1 MEAYEPVQCRVCG
14 GELDQ
19 IGDSRYKCRYCNAEF
34 TKADV
39 KEYEGELRA
48 FVRDGVSEAFEKKR
62 RQDIANARRNL
73 YKAVWAEN
81 VSSKE
86 VVRWCQ
92 KIKEYQPED
101 IQAEAFEILNE
112 GTNQEI
118 NQYLDSIDIKGNAR
132 YYLGDIVEFM
142 LKSLENAN
150 LLSLKGF
157 VERAFSGREKTEY
170 ISRIEE
176 EGVKYNNGIYNPYKS
191 RDAFIAYSS
200 KDMKAVNA
208 IVNEIEKAGLECFV
222 ASRNLRH
229 GRKSKEDYR
238 NLLEAAMR
246 NCTSFVFM
254 SSHNSRKFD
263 CDAIEKEL
271 YYVRDND
278 IKAKRIEYILEDYDV
293 NDNGIRREFKDF
305 FGREQRRTPED
316 LIESIAQAKV
326 DAKREVKYCAACG
339 TENPMGVKYCGE
351 CGETVF
357 VKTYAEYITQKEK
370 TLKELAKKLAEEWEH
385 RANGTESSVAS
396 VSEKGA
402 ASDIVGEARQTDSRG
417 ASAGCVGYSTLGNYD
432 RTEFRIF
439 GTRLIK
445 YIGSKANACIPD
457 GITAIG
463 YSAFSGCASLKSIT
477 IPDGVTYIG
486 ANAFSGCTSLKSII
500 IPQSVTEIGK
510 RVFDGCASL
519 ENIVVEKGNSVYHS
533 AGNCLIETES
543 KTLVAGCKNS
553 VIPNDGSVTEIGDYA
568 FGGCVSLKSISI
580 PNCVTY
586 IGDSAFSGCTSL
598 KSIIIPQSVTEI
610 DPWAFYDGC
619 ASLENIVVEKGN
631 SVYHSAGNCLI
642 ETESKTLVAGC
653 KNSVIPNDGS
663 VTEIGDYAFGGCVS
677 LKSISI
683 PDGVTYIG
691 ECAFEGCVL
700 LKSII
705 IPQSVTEIDSSAFYG
720 CASLEN
726 IVVEKGN
733 SVYHSAGNCLIET
746 ESKTLVAGCKNSVI
760 PNDGSVT
767 EIGGYAFG
775 GCVSL
780 KSISIP
786 DGVTCIGERA
796 FRECTSL
803 KSITIPQSVTEI
815 DGLVFYGCASLEN
828 IVVEKGN
835 SVYHSAGNCLIE
847 TESKTLVA
855 GCKNSVIP
863 NDGSVTE
870 IGDYAFGG
878 CVSLKSISIPHS
890 VTCISDNAFTD
901 CASLKYIDI
910 PDSVTWIGQSAFA
923 CCTLLETIIIPDS
936 KIKIG
941 KDAFFGTSCYEQD
954 KNWNNGSFYIGNC
967 LISVEK
973 EMSGSYEIRRG
984 TTVIGDC
991 AFSGCALLK
1000 SITIPG
1006 SVIEVRYAFKDCA
1019 SLESIIIL
1027 DGVTEIGAN
1036 TFNYCTSLKS
1046 IVIPDSVIK
1055 IGEAAFHGC
1064 KSLESITIPEG
1075 VTEIGANTFNYCTSL
1090 KSIVIPDSVIK
1101 IGEAAFE
1108 GCTSLESVT
1117 IPEGVTE
1124 IGANTFDYCTS
1135 LKNISIPDGITE
1147 IGGYTFCGCEVLE
1160 SVVIPNSV
1168 IKIDEAAFK
1177 GCTSLESITIPE
1189 GVTEIGA
1196 NAFNDCTSLKRIKI
1210 PDSVT
1215 KIGEAA
1221 FKGCTSLES
1230 ITIPEGVT
1238 EIGTNTFNDC
1248 TSLKSSVI
1256 PDSVTKI
1263 GEAAFK
1269 GCTSLEDITIPEGV
1283 TEIGHRTFYDCASLK
1298 NIAVPDGI
1306 TEIGDYTF
1314 CGCEVLESV
1323 VIPKSITNIGYHAF
1337 YDCSSLK
1344 RMIIP
1349 DGAWGI
1355 ASEAFHGCT
1364 SLEKIILPNSVTFIG
1379 VDVFFGCDMLTI
1391 YCRVGKLG
1399 KPSSWGKS
1407 WNCGCN
1413 VVWGYK
1419 GD

>member
-14 GELDQ
+14 GELDR

-48 FVRDGVSEAFEKKR
+48 FVRDGVSEAFEEKR

-86 VVRWCQ
+86 VVKWCQ

-118 NQYLDSIDIKGNAR
+118 NWYLDSIDVKGNAR

-357 VKTYAEYITQKEK
+357 VKTYAEYITQKEQ

-385 RANGTESSVAS
+385 RANGTESSAAS

-402 ASDIVGEARQTDSRG
+402 ASDVVGEARQTDSRS
-417 ASAGCVGYSTLGNYD
+417 ASAGCVGYSTLENYD
-432 RTEFRIF
+432 RTAFRIF

-463 YSAFSGCASLKSIT
+463 YGAFSGCASLKSIT

-486 ANAFSGCTSLKSII
+486 A
-500 IPQSVTEIGK
+500 
-510 RVFDGCASL
+510 
-519 ENIVVEKGNSVYHS
+519 
-533 AGNCLIETES
+533 
-543 KTLVAGCKNS
+543 
-553 VIPNDGSVTEIGDYA
+553 
-568 FGGCVSLKSISI
+568 
-580 PNCVTY
+580 
-586 IGDSAFSGCTSL
+586 SAFSGCTSL

-610 DPWAFYDGC
+610 APWAFYGC

-691 ECAFEGCVL
+691 
-700 LKSII
+700 
-705 IPQSVTEIDSSAFYG
+705 DSAFSG
-720 CASLEN
+720 
-726 IVVEKGN
+726 
-733 SVYHSAGNCLIET
+733 
-746 ESKTLVAGCKNSVI
+746 
-760 PNDGSVT
+760 
-767 EIGGYAFG
+767 
-775 GCVSL
+775 
-780 KSISIP
+780 
-786 DGVTCIGERA
+786 
-796 FRECTSL
+796 CTSL

-815 DGLVFYGCASLEN
+815 DELVFYGCASLEN

-847 TESKTLVA
+847 TESKTLVV

-878 CVSLKSISIPHS
+878 CVSLKSISIPDGVTYIGDSAFSGCTSLKSITIPQSVTEIDELVFYGCASLENIVVEKGNSVYHSAGNCLIETESKTLVVGCKNSVIPNDGSVTEIGYYAFGGCVSLKSISIPHS
-890 VTCISDNAFTD
+890 VTCISDNAFAD

-910 PDSVTWIGQSAFA
+910 PDSVTWIGQRAFA

-941 KDAFFGTSCYEQD
+941 KDAFFGTNCYEQD
-954 KNWNNGSFYIGNC
+954 KNWNNGSFYIGNF

-1006 SVIEVRYAFKDCA
+1006 SVIEVCYAFKDCA

-1036 TFNYCTSLKS
+1036 TFNDCTSLKS

-1064 KSLESITIPEG
+1064 KLLESITIPEE
-1075 VTEIGANTFNYCTSL
+1075 VTEIGANTFN
-1090 KSIVIPDSVIK
+1090 
-1101 IGEAAFE
+1101 
-1108 GCTSLESVT
+1108 
-1117 IPEGVTE
+1117 
-1124 IGANTFDYCTS
+1124 
-1135 LKNISIPDGITE
+1135 
-1147 IGGYTFCGCEVLE
+1147 
-1160 SVVIPNSV
+1160 
-1168 IKIDEAAFK
+1168 
-1177 GCTSLESITIPE
+1177 
-1189 GVTEIGA
+1189 
-1196 NAFNDCTSLKRIKI
+1196 DCISLKRIKI

-1238 EIGTNTFNDC
+1238 EIGANTFNDC
-1248 TSLKSSVI
+1248 TSLKSIVIPDSVIKIGEAAFHGCKLLESITIPEEVTEIGANTFNDCISLKRIKI

-1269 GCTSLEDITIPEGV
+1269 GCTSLESITIPEGV
-1283 TEIGHRTFYDCASLK
+1283 TEIG
-1298 NIAVPDGI
+1298 
-1306 TEIGDYTF
+1306 EYTF
-1314 CGCEVLESV
+1314 CGCGVLESV
-1323 VIPKSITNIGYHAF
+1323 VLPKGITNIGYHAF

-1349 DGAWGI
+1349 DGVWGI